1 MKSKCELQEHVKK
14 KKRERIRAQ
23 GSGKSVYILEPI
35 GIAKPS
41 FSHFI
46 AATLQVVPLGQQ
58 LFLSSQQTEQQKT
71 KRERERE
78 HCQKQEQS
86 FKALAVNVVVEE
98 EEENSPAS
106 L

>member
-71 KRERERE
+71 KRERE